1 MLDFIILKRS
11 NIIFLCVLPSLGFS
25 FFVQRPL
32 YCLLGHVTM
41 FHWELYIHFLQ
52 CLLLEGNAKLNRFPK
67 GSFGQS
73 FWAFKTTFLKDGET
87 KHLWWGRQ
95 RTLIRVKF
103 QQPHLPIY
111 QQPCYNWRY
120 HFFHPYRQAA
130 VICLLV
136 HVDARPRW
144 QRSTP
149 TTISLQSI
157 QILEEEC
164 QAGNLLQIHIAG
176 SRTQAKCDGTS
187 TKSSTTSKSQQQYSL
202 SFLSAESLKIMQF
215 CVYNFSGE
223 IEDVDRWVRLAA
235 ILFSWFKRLLG
246 RVQNTLLY

>member
-1 MLDFIILKRS
+1 MLDFMILKRS

-120 HFFHPYRQAA
+120 HFFIPIDR
-130 VICLLV
+130 LL
-136 HVDARPRW
+136 
-144 QRSTP
+144 
-149 TTISLQSI
+149 L
-157 QILEEEC
+157 
-164 QAGNLLQIHIAG
+164 
-176 SRTQAKCDGTS
+176 
-187 TKSSTTSKSQQQYSL
+187 
-202 SFLSAESLKIMQF
+202 
-215 CVYNFSGE
+215 CVYWSMWMPDQGGRDLRQQPSAFS
-223 IEDVDRWVRLAA
+223 R
-235 ILFSWFKRLLG
+235 FK
-246 RVQNTLLY
+246 Y